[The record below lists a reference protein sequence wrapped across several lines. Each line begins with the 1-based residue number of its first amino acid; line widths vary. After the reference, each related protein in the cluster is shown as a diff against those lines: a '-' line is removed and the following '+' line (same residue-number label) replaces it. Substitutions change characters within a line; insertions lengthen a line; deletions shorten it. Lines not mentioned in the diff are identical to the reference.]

1 MEGTMTTE
9 IIAVGTELLMGETAD
24 TSSGW
29 LAQRLPELG
38 LELHSITVVGDD
50 LTRLT
55 DTLERAWRRSD
66 YVFTIGGL
74 GPTEDDMTRDAV
86 AKMLGEAITTDP
98 ELVRWLE
105 ERFRRRGTAPMP
117 LHNLR
122 QAATIPSA
130 DGVPNPLGTAPGWW
144 VERDGKVLA
153 TMPGPPGEMMEMWNG
168 ELAPRLQARVIGSI
182 IRTRTF
188 KTIGLGE
195 ALVDEMVSHLYAT
208 EGLDLGCYAKSDGI
222 YLRAIAKAATEAAA
236 LTVLDGLEREV
247 RQALGPHLWGLDDE
261 TPQQR
266 AGQLLREHGYTL
278 AVLESCTGGLVAGAI
293 TEVPGSSAYFKGGTV
308 TYIDDRKVAAGVDP
322 KVIEAYGAVSHECA
336 AAMAEA
342 ARRSHGT
349 DCGIGVTGVAG
360 PDDLE
365 GNPPGLVYIGV
376 SHPGGTT
383 TSECRF
389 PARRALVR
397 GRAVTSALLALCQ
410 ELQRV
415 GSAAGEINASA
426 EAAGR

>member
-1 MEGTMTTE
+1 MKAEV
-9 IIAVGTELLMGETAD
+9 IAVGTELLMGETAD
-24 TSSGW
+24 TNSGW
-29 LAQRLPELG
+29 LAQRLLELG
-38 LELHSITVVGDD
+38 LELHAITVIGDD
-50 LTRLT
+50 LDRLT
-55 DTLERAWRRSD
+55 DALERAWRRSD

-86 AKMLGEAITTDP
+86 ARMLGETMTTDP

-105 ERFRRRGTAPMP
+105 ARFRRRGTAPMP

-122 QAATIPSA
+122 QAAIIPSA
-130 DGVPNPLGTAPGWW
+130 EGLPNPVGTAPGWW
-144 VERDGKVLA
+144 VEKDGTVLA
-153 TMPGPPGEMMEMWNG
+153 TMPGPPGEMMEMWNDQ
-168 ELAPRLQARVIGSI
+168 LTPRLQARVIGSI

-188 KTIGLGE
+188 KTIGLSE
-195 ALVDEMVSHLYAT
+195 AAVDEMVSHLYAT
-208 EGLDLGCYAKSDGI
+208 DGLDLGCYGKSDGI
-222 YLRAIAKAATEAAA
+222 YLRAIAKATTEAAA
-236 LTVLDGLEREV
+236 LTVLDGLERDV
-247 RQALGPHLWGLDDE
+247 RQALGPHLWGLDEE

-266 AGQLLREHGYTL
+266 AGQLLRERSYTL

-308 TYIDDRKVAAGVDP
+308 TYADDRKVAAGVDP
-322 KVIEAYGAVSHECA
+322 KVIEEHGAVSHECA

-342 ARRSHGT
+342 ARRTHGT

-383 TSECRF
+383 TSEYRF

-397 GRAVTSALLALCQ
+397 GRAVASALLALCQ
-410 ELQRV
+410 ELQRAEP
-415 GSAAGEINASA
+415 AADEVSASA